1 MYSHPGYYTP
11 ILNEEGVWGAF
22 GVHPHHASKYESRV
36 EIEMCEAL
44 QHPAVRAFGEI
55 GLDYSDRLVMWED
68 LQDAS
73 NM

>member
-1 MYSHPGYYTP
+1 M
-11 ILNEEGVWGAF
+11 
-22 GVHPHHASKYESRV
+22 HPHHASKYESRV
-36 EIEMCEAL
+36 EIEICEAL

-73 NM
+73 NMELIFSVLLMREEGI